1 MKDTRQEQRQTA
13 GFLIFHFSFLP
24 SAPAPA
30 SSFLPSAHR
39 SFAEGS
45 PISYTSALPIAPGS
59 HFPLV
64 AARGPDLQLFSKVVF
79 MFDLA
84 KDQTTLNE
92 RAILR
97 KLRVWI
103 VALGAACLLAGIGVG
118 AMLSGRPTVAQN
130 EVQIAHAPEALSASF
145 AEIARRVEPAVVN
158 IETITSAPEI
168 ADKDNE
174 DKDDQLSNN
183 PLLDM
188 FRRQARRPSR
198 GVGSGFIVSSKGYI
212 LTNEHVVEGSTRII
226 VGLQSGEKYRGRVI
240 GIDEETDVAVVK
252 IDAAQDLPT
261 VTLGDSNAAQ
271 VGDWVLAIGSPFGL
285 DQTVTAGIISKKE
298 RETPFFTNFQRFLQ
312 TDAAINRGNS
322 GGPLVNMR
330 GEVIG
335 INSQIATSTGDYNGI
350 GFALPAVEA
359 NFVYRQIL
367 AQGKVRR
374 GFLGVTLESVKDEFA
389 RVYGLPEAKGAII
402 MDVQPTKDGQPTP
415 AAKAGM
421 QSNDIITEFNG
432 QPVASAQDLIQKVAG
447 SPVGVSAAFTFLRDR
462 DGKLEKLTANVVLG
476 ERPKLQPL
484 GEPDDSAPKVTEKE
498 SDPKG
503 NGLHLGVTL
512 AELTQQ
518 LIADKKL
525 TGVRG
530 LYVKEVDPN
539 GLAAEVRGTGGQQ
552 ALDIGDVI
560 TRINRVPVTTLADFQ
575 RVLSGLK
582 AGDPIVLQVSRFVRD
597 RVTTRI
603 IQFTYQ

>member
-1 MKDTRQEQRQTA
+1 
-13 GFLIFHFSFLP
+13 
-24 SAPAPA
+24 
-30 SSFLPSAHR
+30 
-39 SFAEGS
+39 
-45 PISYTSALPIAPGS
+45 
-59 HFPLV
+59 
-64 AARGPDLQLFSKVVF
+64 
-79 MFDLA
+79 MFDRA
-84 KDQTTLNE
+84 KDPTTIAE

-103 VALGAACLLAGIGVG
+103 IALGAACLLAGIGVG
-118 AMLSGRPTVAQN
+118 AMLSGRPSAAQN
-130 EVQIAHAPEALSASF
+130 DLPIAHAPEALSASF

-158 IETITSAPEI
+158 IETMTAATDVP
-168 ADKDNE
+168 DKDNE
-174 DKDDQLSNN
+174 DKDDQSSNN

-198 GVGSGFIVSSKGYI
+198 GVGSGFIVSPKGYI

-226 VGLQSGEKYRGRVI
+226 VGLQSGEKYRGRVV

-252 IDAAQDLPT
+252 IDAPQDLPT
-261 VTLGDSNAAQ
+261 VTLGDSNATQ

-298 RETPFFTNFQRFLQ
+298 RETPYFTNFQRFLQ

-359 NFVYRQIL
+359 DFVYRQIL

-374 GFLGVTLESVKDEFA
+374 GYLGVTLESVKDEYA
-389 RVYGLPEAKGAII
+389 RVYGLAEAKGAII
-402 MDVQPTKDGQPTP
+402 MDVTPTTDGQQTP

-432 QPVASAQDLIQKVAG
+432 QPVLSAQDLIQKVAAT
-447 SPVGVSAAFTFLRDR
+447 PVGDSAAFTFLRDR
-462 DGKLEKLTANVVLG
+462 DGKLEKMSVNVVLG
-476 ERPKLQPL
+476 ERPKLPQL
-484 GEPDDSAPKVTEKE
+484 GQVEDAPPTKPAEKE
-498 SDPKG
+498 SDSKG
-503 NGLHLGVTL
+503 NGLHLGITL
-512 AELTQQ
+512 GELTPQ
-518 LIADKKL
+518 LVTEKHLA
-525 TGVRG
+525 GVRG

-539 GLAAEVRGTGGQQ
+539 GLAAEVRGSTGQQ
-552 ALDIGDVI
+552 SLTEGDVI

-575 RVLSGLK
+575 RVLGGLK
-582 AGDPIVLQVSRFVRD
+582 TGDPIVLQASRYVGNRL
-597 RVTTRI
+597 TTRI
-603 IQFTYQ
+603 VQFTYQ

>member
-1 MKDTRQEQRQTA
+1 
-13 GFLIFHFSFLP
+13 
-24 SAPAPA
+24 
-30 SSFLPSAHR
+30 
-39 SFAEGS
+39 
-45 PISYTSALPIAPGS
+45 
-59 HFPLV
+59 
-64 AARGPDLQLFSKVVF
+64 

-84 KDQTTLNE
+84 KDQTTINE

-103 VALGAACLLAGIGVG
+103 IALGAACLLAGIGVG

-158 IETITSAPEI
+158 IETMTAATEV
-168 ADKDNE
+168 AEKDNE

-188 FRRQARRPSR
+188 FRRQARRPTR
-198 GVGSGFIVSSKGYI
+198 GVGSGFIVSPKGYI
-212 LTNEHVVEGSTRII
+212 LTNEHVVEGSNRII
-226 VGLQSGEKYRGRVI
+226 VGLQSGEKFRGTVI

-252 IDAAQDLPT
+252 IDVTRDLPT

-359 NFVYRQIL
+359 NFVYRQIV

-374 GFLGVTLESVKDEFA
+374 GYLGVTLESVKDEYA
-389 RVYGLPEAKGAII
+389 RVYGLSEAKGAII

-421 QSNDIITEFNG
+421 QSNDIITEYNG
-432 QPVASAQDLIQKVAG
+432 QPVLSAQDLIQKVAA
-447 SPVGVSAAFTFLRDR
+447 SPVGESAAFTFLRDR
-462 DGKLEKLTANVVLG
+462 DGKLEKMSANVVLG
-476 ERPKLQPL
+476 ERPKLQQL
-484 GEPDDSAPKVTEKE
+484 TELDESTSPKTKEKE
-498 SDPKG
+498 SKG
-503 NGLHLGVTL
+503 NGLHLGLTL
-512 AELTQQ
+512 GELTQQ
-518 LIADKKL
+518 LITDKHL
-525 TGVRG
+525 AGVRG

-539 GLAAEVRGTGGQQ
+539 GLAAEVRGIGGQQ
-552 ALDIGDVI
+552 ALNEGDVI
-560 TRINRVPVTTLADFQ
+560 TRINRVPVATLADFQ
-575 RVLSGLK
+575 RVVSGLK
-582 AGDPIVLQVSRFVRD
+582 AGDPIVLQVSRYVRD

-603 IQFTYQ
+603 VQFTYQ